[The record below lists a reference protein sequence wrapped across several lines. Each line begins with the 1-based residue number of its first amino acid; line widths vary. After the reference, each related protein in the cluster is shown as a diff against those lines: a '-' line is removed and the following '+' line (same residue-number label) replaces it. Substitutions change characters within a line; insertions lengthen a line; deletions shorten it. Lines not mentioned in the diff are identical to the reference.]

1 MSKDLFE
8 NLVTD
13 ITAQVLQQV
22 QQQLNVNVVNVV
34 NERLPSLVS
43 ETHVQRVLEERINA
57 AVVSFQPD
65 MSVVEKNIQTLTNQ
79 WATSISADL
88 SSRTEKI
95 LEQKINSID
104 INGLVLGAIK
114 ANLDPDRQ
122 SYPFPEKSIDAKSV
136 NTENLTVTGDQV
148 VGGVIKNFG
157 STGIDDQA
165 TECKVTILDQGTV
178 FENTL
183 YAPKIEIKGGA
194 VIDGDL
200 VILGKI
206 VDSEAYRQ
214 IVNDVAF
221 KAQTNLTDDVLQQY
235 QDTIFNRIRQEG
247 IDLSK
252 VTFDGRVLI
261 EDKRLV
267 GVVDS
272 QLRTV
277 GVLQDL
283 QTRGDTFLS
292 DTVFIAGKRL
302 GVNTMDPKSAVSVW
316 DEEVEFSI
324 GKHKQGVGR
333 ISVERATELVMG
345 SNGNDNVTMS
355 PDGTTKIPKLK
366 INNMMFTTSATPPH
380 YEAMKGTVVFNEN
393 PTLGGPLGWVSLG
406 DARWA
411 NFGIID

>member
-200 VILGKI
+200 VIQGKI